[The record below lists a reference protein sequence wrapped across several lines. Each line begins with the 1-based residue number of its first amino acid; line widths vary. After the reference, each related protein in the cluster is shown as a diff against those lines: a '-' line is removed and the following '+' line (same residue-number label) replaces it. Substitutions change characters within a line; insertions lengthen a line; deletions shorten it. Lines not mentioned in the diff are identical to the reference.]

1 MNDYK
6 ELVKRL
12 HDRGIKVNCWTVD
25 KAEVAEQLI
34 AWGVD
39 MITSNILE

>member
-1 MNDYK
+1 MIDLCHAN
-6 ELVKRL
+6 
-12 HDRGIKVNCWTVD
+12 GITVNCWTVD
-25 KAEVAEQLI
+25 SKERAEELA